1 MRLMN
6 YFDEGKYTIMKQI
19 IDSNLVIEIN
29 IDGKYKQFPFSFKQF
44 VWSYFSSIQNLEDCF
59 KTLRLLVLSV
69 DFKHSWYHIYY
80 NQVWYSLDP

>member
-1 MRLMN
+1 MN

-44 VWSYFSSIQNLEDCF
+44 V
-59 KTLRLLVLSV
+59 
-69 DFKHSWYHIYY
+69 
-80 NQVWYSLDP
+80 